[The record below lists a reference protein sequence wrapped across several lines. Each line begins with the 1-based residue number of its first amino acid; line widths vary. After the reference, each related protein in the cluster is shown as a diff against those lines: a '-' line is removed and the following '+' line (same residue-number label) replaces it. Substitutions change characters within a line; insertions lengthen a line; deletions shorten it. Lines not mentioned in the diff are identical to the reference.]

1 MDPTRSAQHP
11 FSRPQSHQVIP
22 DPRFPP
28 IPPSPYSAQPAAP
41 QPESLHMNDP
51 FLRRRNDNGARQNIS
66 PILNQP
72 PAYAA
77 PKPSQHPSN
86 THPDYSDP
94 VTGDA
99 TAQQRS
105 QASETTYGNGRGERY
120 SNRSVEG
127 MCFAGLLW
135 GSNASHHQQTIVTSY
150 SEETLALYSNFT
162 RRHNPANMI
171 YLFCWFSGII
181 RKLGRRSGEESPF
194 SCITST

>member
-28 IPPSPYSAQPAAP
+28 IPPSPYSAQSAAP
-41 QPESLHMNDP
+41 RPESLHMNDP

-66 PILNQP
+66 PTLNQP

-99 TAQQRS
+99 TGQQRS

-127 MCFAGLLW
+127 MCLAGFLWRLECFSSSTNNRYVILRGDPRTLLELHLQIQP
-135 GSNASHHQQTIVTSY
+135 SKH
-150 SEETLALYSNFT
+150 EL
-162 RRHNPANMI
+162 
-171 YLFCWFSGII
+171 LFCWFSSII
-181 RKLGRRSGEESPF
+181 RKIGRRS
-194 SCITST
+194 